1 MAYAI
6 KLWMVA
12 LKERKIQ
19 HKKQQTLMKTMKWKK
34 PSKHFIL
41 KRITEKDLIGMQFVG
56 LFIM

>member
-1 MAYAI
+1 
-6 KLWMVA
+6 MVA